1 MASGLLVYQNGRYV
15 PDAEAA
21 VSVFDP
27 GVMFG
32 YMVFDVT
39 RTFAGE
45 PFRLRG
51 KWGHLERLYAS
62 MKRVGIDCGMD
73 INQMEAATRATIE
86 RNRGHF
92 ADGDDYMIRQYVSN
106 GPPPGVPGLPAEP
119 TVVIYLQPLRE
130 MLAPRA
136 PFYAAGVAA
145 RITNQ
150 RSVPARLIDPKV
162 KNTSRIYYRLAQAQA
177 ELVDRD
183 AWALMT
189 DEDGFITEGPAWSFM
204 IVQDGVLISPE
215 PRNILMGVTRS
226 ALIDVAAEVGVPFVE
241 KNIDAYDVINA
252 NEAIFCTTSFVML
265 PVATVDGHTIGPT
278 IPGPVTD
285 RLREGFIALTGVDY
299 VALAR
304 RFAAEV
310 A

>member
-215 PRNILMGVTRS
+215 PR
-226 ALIDVAAEVGVPFVE
+226 
-241 KNIDAYDVINA
+241 
-252 NEAIFCTTSFVML
+252 
-265 PVATVDGHTIGPT
+265 
-278 IPGPVTD
+278 
-285 RLREGFIALTGVDY
+285 
-299 VALAR
+299 
-304 RFAAEV
+304 
-310 A
+310 